1 MPANVATI
9 KTGPTPASSR
19 ASNTRIEGLETR
31 FWQPG
36 DTDAINALY
45 NDPRA
50 RPGAAAVGTPDRTN
64 AQWMWEFA
72 SFAPEPPPYTVA
84 AHENRIVGTQAY
96 IPIELLHDG
105 SVVLSGKDED
115 TLIHPRFRGMGL
127 LDEMYGLLLPRARED
142 GAAVLWG
149 FTSTAVRP
157 LIRNGYRSIGR
168 FEVMRANPFHDT
180 RRRVNVTVTEL
191 LEPDERCDRFSIEF
205 GRRVGGLTLH
215 LSARFLR
222 WRLYENPF
230 RHYHVFAAHEEDRIV
245 GLSVF
250 KIEDQQ
256 AAGMVSDLVAIP
268 TASHALPDI
277 LNALLLPGLELFRSH
292 GCSAAEARPSG
303 LHPYNEVVRT
313 VLARHGFESVPAGEA
328 PEFLVLPLAGDDQS
342 FVNMDRWRISELMR
356 EY

>member
-1 MPANVATI
+1 MPANIPAI
-9 KTGPTPASSR
+9 ESSPTPASPRVS
-19 ASNTRIEGLETR
+19 STRIEGLETR
-31 FWQPG
+31 FWRPG

-50 RPGAAAVGTPDRTN
+50 RPGAAVVGTPPRTN

-72 SFAPEPPPYTVA
+72 SSSPEPPPYTVA
-84 AHENRIVGTQAY
+84 THQNRIIGTQAY
-96 IPIELLHDG
+96 VPIELLHDG
-105 SVVLSGKDED
+105 SVALSGKDED

-127 LDEMYGLLLPRARED
+127 LDEMYGRLLPRARKD
-142 GAAVLWG
+142 GVAVLWG

-168 FEVMRANPFHDT
+168 FEVMRANPFRHT
-180 RRRVNVTVTEL
+180 RRRTGVPVTEL
-191 LEPDERCDRFSIEF
+191 PEPDERCDRFSIEF

-230 RHYHVFAAHEEDRIV
+230 RHYHVFAAHADDRIV

-250 KIEDQQ
+250 KIEHQQ

-268 TASHALPDI
+268 TASHDLTDI
-277 LNALLLPGLELFRSH
+277 LNALLLPGLDLFRSH

-303 LHPYNEVVRT
+303 QHPFNRIVRT
-313 VLARHGFESVPAGEA
+313 VLARHGFESVPAPSA

-342 FVNMDRWRISELMR
+342 FVNMNRWRITELMR